1 MLPKNASLFIK
12 VAGYKNFI
20 YCTDNDFAMVL
31 ESLLFPL
38 KAEKKPWE
46 MFFIGLLY
54 SSVAIFLALWIFG
67 EESSFVMVFFIVLAC
82 VPIVYN
88 TMKFEE
94 HKDME
99 YSSEKKLLHEHNKAI
114 LFLAFLFLGVTVSGV
129 IWYVFLPAETTG
141 YLFEQQISTIA
152 QINNRVDGSVT
163 GMATSTQLL
172 FRIFFNNLKVLIFC
186 VLFAFI
192 YGAGAIFIL
201 TWNATVISTAIGNF
215 IRSNL
220 GSSVSGAAMITG
232 YFGIVST
239 GFLKYAIHGIPEI
252 LAYFYGG
259 IAGGIISVA
268 IIRNHFNTEKS
279 SDILLDVGEL
289 LLIALGFLVIAAIFE
304 VFITPALF

>member
-1 MLPKNASLFIK
+1 
-12 VAGYKNFI
+12 
-20 YCTDNDFAMVL
+20 MVL
-31 ESLLFPL
+31 ESLLYPL

-46 MFFIGLLY
+46 MFFIGFLY
-54 SSVAIFLALWIFG
+54 STVAVFLSLWIF
-67 EESSFVMVFFIVLAC
+67 EKQSSFVMVFFTVLAC

-94 HKDME
+94 AKDLKF
-99 YSSEKKLLHEHNKAI
+99 SDEKKIMHEHNKAI
-114 LFLAFLFLGVTVSGV
+114 FFLMFLFIGITVSGV
-129 IWYVFLPAETTG
+129 FWYVVMPAKTTG

-152 QINNRVDGSVT
+152 EINGRVDADVT
-163 GMATSTQLL
+163 GFATTTQVL

-186 VLFAFI
+186 ILFAFI

-201 TWNATVISTAIGNF
+201 TWNATVISAAIGNF

-220 GSSVSGAAMITG
+220 AGIASSAGFGRATG

-252 LAYFYGG
+252 LSYFYGG

-268 IIRNHFNTEKS
+268 IVRNHFSTEKAS
-279 SDILLDVGEL
+279 EILLDVGEL
-289 LLIALGFLVIAAIFE
+289 LLIAMGFLVVGAVFE
-304 VFITPALF
+304 VYFTPALF